1 MARIK
6 ISSSKNS
13 KSYSII
19 EDYYRNGKR
28 TTKIIDYIGNYNIVS
43 KLAQK
48 ENLEVE
54 VWLNKYLNKYKKEH
68 QTTQKQEEVIIKKYS
83 NKLISNNVT
92 NKFK

>member
-28 TTKIIDYIGNYNIVS
+28 TTKIVDYIGNYNIVL

-54 VWLNKYLNKYKKEH
+54 VWLNNYLNKYKAER

-83 NKLISNNVT
+83 NKW
-92 NKFK
+92 FFR